1 MGVIT
6 VAINI
11 QNLDQVK
18 NATGDTFFNII
29 PETLNMVPTDAI
41 SAS

>member
-18 NATGDTFFNII
+18 NATGDTFFSI
-29 PETLNMVPTDAI
+29 TLQYELKYQTEI
-41 SAS
+41 YCY